1 MPQTRTNWSMLG
13 RHLAGLDLR
22 VGDTVRLTASD
33 LQRILR
39 VSSPPLFARRPT
51 AWDPIMGKPG
61 GLQRVV
67 HDHALFPTASE
78 WQGNTAQRPVLAAVM
93 LVQWGDLARPDDE
106 EDDAEHP

>member
-1 MPQTRTNWSMLG
+1 MLD

-33 LQRILR
+33 LQRILG
-39 VSSPPLFARRPT
+39 VSST

-67 HDHALFPTASE
+67 HDNALFPTASE
-78 WQGNTAQRPVLAAVM
+78 WQGDTAQRPVLAAVT
-93 LVQWGDLARPDDE
+93 LVKWGGLARPDDE